1 MTLLDSIIRATAAAD
16 AGELSFSPTV
26 PIILNSDDIFPTLK
40 PESESLTSLPILPVS
55 GWSIST
61 TDSNIIKLTSKFSK
75 TLKKKLKKSSHDRAE
90 FLKLLNAFLQSI
102 GDNLGL
108 SFNPEVCSH
117 HSFDFSRFAIE
128 KVGFFIGREVAGLI
142 IDVCV
147 VLELWELVETLIVHG
162 LVGHLYAMNLV
173 EKLVE
178 HNQARLLCLC
188 VKHISD
194 LRPSELLVIL
204 RFFLPPSDNNA
215 YDSFVG
221 VKKEWERQ
229 ALLAIEKATNNGVPK
244 KAAIL
249 AKEASVLLM
258 LAHDGFSYAEL
269 CLHYVFGSSDMD
281 ALVLSSVI
289 SKLSGREILGLIRYF
304 GKWLKKYERFPEAVP
319 CPQAKSVLSLSACED
334 IPSLDSVVRALG
346 LILDEHFSYLVLNSE
361 FHDEMRALQKVVSD
375 LASEA
380 DARGP
385 VDAIVKHLKY
395 QFLV

>member
-1 MTLLDSIIRATAAAD
+1 MTLLDSITRATAAAD

-40 PESESLTSLPILPVS
+40 PESEPLTSLPILRVS
-55 GWSIST
+55 GWSISP
-61 TDSNIIKLTSKFSK
+61 TDSNIIKFTSKFSK
-75 TLKKKLKKSSHDRAE
+75 TLKKKLKKSLDRAE

-108 SFNPEVCSH
+108 GLNPEAYSH

-142 IDVCV
+142 IDACV

-162 LVGHLYAMNLV
+162 LVGHLYAINLV

-178 HNQARLLCLC
+178 QNQARLLCLC

-204 RFFLPPSDNNA
+204 RFFLSPSDNNA
-215 YDSFVG
+215 YDGFVG

-229 ALLAIEKATNNGVPK
+229 ALLAIEKATNKAVPQ
-244 KAAIL
+244 KAATL
-249 AKEASVLLM
+249 AREASVLLM
-258 LAHDGFSYAEL
+258 LAHDGFSAAEL
-269 CLHYVFGSSDMD
+269 CLHFVFGSSDTD
-281 ALVLSSVI
+281 GLVLSSVI

-319 CPQAKSVLSLSACED
+319 CPQAKSVLSLTACED
-334 IPSLDSVVRALG
+334 VPSFDSVVRVLG

-361 FHDEMRALQKVVSD
+361 FHDEMRAMQKVVSD
-375 LASEA
+375 LAS
-380 DARGP
+380 
-385 VDAIVKHLKY
+385 
-395 QFLV
+395 